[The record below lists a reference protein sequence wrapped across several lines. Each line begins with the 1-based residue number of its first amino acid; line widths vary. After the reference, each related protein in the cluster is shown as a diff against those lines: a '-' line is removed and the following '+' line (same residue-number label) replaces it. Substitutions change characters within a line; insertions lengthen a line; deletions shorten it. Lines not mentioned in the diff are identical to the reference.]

1 MRNNTVPLSRLG
13 RNYPGIDICLYKC
26 ISQPMTQKIAGF
38 DWDDGNS
45 TGVALADIEAA
56 FMAGPDVAPDMKHFG
71 AEQRF
76 IAIGKDKAGRPL
88 FVAFTFRDH
97 KGANSFVPS
106 APATC
111 TKRRSEPMKHVPK
124 LKTDAAAEAFLEKD
138 LSGLDFSQFKPA
150 RFEFQAKDA
159 QINMRLPSKLLAAV
173 KASAKS
179 SGIPYQRFI
188 RETLEHAVG
197 KKRA

>member
-1 MRNNTVPLSRLG
+1 
-13 RNYPGIDICLYKC
+13 
-26 ISQPMTQKIAGF
+26 
-38 DWDDGNS
+38 
-45 TGVALADIEAA
+45 
-56 FMAGPDVAPDMKHFG
+56 
-71 AEQRF
+71 
-76 IAIGKDKAGRPL
+76 
-88 FVAFTFRDH
+88 
-97 KGANSFVPS
+97 
-106 APATC
+106 
-111 TKRRSEPMKHVPK
+111 MKHVPK
-124 LKTDAAAEAFLEKD
+124 LKTDADAEAFLEKD

-188 RETLEHAVG
+188 RETLEQAVG

>member
-1 MRNNTVPLSRLG
+1 
-13 RNYPGIDICLYKC
+13 
-26 ISQPMTQKIAGF
+26 
-38 DWDDGNS
+38 
-45 TGVALADIEAA
+45 
-56 FMAGPDVAPDMKHFG
+56 
-71 AEQRF
+71 
-76 IAIGKDKAGRPL
+76 
-88 FVAFTFRDH
+88 
-97 KGANSFVPS
+97 
-106 APATC
+106 
-111 TKRRSEPMKHVPK
+111 MKHVPK

-188 RETLEHAVG
+188 RAGTHAELFE
-197 KKRA
+197 